1 MARRGAYAKGIAK
14 REEILRA
21 ALAVVAREGYHG
33 ASVKELAD
41 EVGLSQAGL
50 LHYFDSKDDLFVE
63 ILRARDELDAAER
76 VGALQGEL
84 DELRAAYLDLVR
96 HNAQVPGLV
105 ELFTRLSA
113 DAADPAHPS
122 RAFFAERG
130 RAVRASWTET
140 IAKAQAA
147 GRAPTRLDPEV
158 LARLL
163 QAVSDGA
170 QMQWLVEPDMD
181 MAALVDAFFTLVD
194 PSGGSV
200 DGASAGG
207 ARGTHAQDAQAQG
220 PQDVQDAQDVQ
231 GQPSSGRTEA

>member
-1 MARRGAYAKGIAK
+1 A
-14 REEILRA
+14 
-21 ALAVVAREGYHG
+21 
-33 ASVKELAD
+33 
-41 EVGLSQAGL
+41 
-50 LHYFDSKDDLFVE
+50 
-63 ILRARDELDAAER
+63 
-76 VGALQGEL
+76 
-84 DELRAAYLDLVR
+84 
-96 HNAQVPGLV
+96 NP
-105 ELFTRLSA
+105 T
-113 DAADPAHPS
+113 

-130 RAVRASWTET
+130 RADRAPWTVT
-140 IAKAQAA
+140 LAKAQAA